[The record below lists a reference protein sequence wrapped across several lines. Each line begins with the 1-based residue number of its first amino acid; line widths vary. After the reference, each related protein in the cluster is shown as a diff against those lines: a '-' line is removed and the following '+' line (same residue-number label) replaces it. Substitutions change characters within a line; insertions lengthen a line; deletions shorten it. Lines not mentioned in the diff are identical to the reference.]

1 MDNGQITWI
10 ENKNQGMRDVIL
22 SKKGQKQYM
31 PKTII
36 SKNVSMQYMLY
47 MSTSDNKYEKY
58 PESIDGNFFAVM
70 FFR

>member
-22 SKKGQKQYM
+22 SKKGQKHYM
-31 PKTII
+31 PKT
-36 SKNVSMQYMLY
+36 KLFPKMLVCSTCC

-58 PESIDGNFFAVM
+58 PGNIDGNFFAVM
-70 FFR
+70 FFC